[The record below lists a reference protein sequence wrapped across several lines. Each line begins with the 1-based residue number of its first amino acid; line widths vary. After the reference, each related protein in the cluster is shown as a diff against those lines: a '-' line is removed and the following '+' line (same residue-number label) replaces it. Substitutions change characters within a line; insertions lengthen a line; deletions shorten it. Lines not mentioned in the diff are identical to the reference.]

1 MKGFMFSSMGFNPD
15 ILIVQGLYTTL
26 LCNWWRIME
35 QLHGQWHDSTW
46 SNKNVVENFYRASP
60 STF

>member
-35 QLHGQWHDSTW
+35 QLHGQWHDS
-46 SNKNVVENFYRASP
+46 A
-60 STF
+60 